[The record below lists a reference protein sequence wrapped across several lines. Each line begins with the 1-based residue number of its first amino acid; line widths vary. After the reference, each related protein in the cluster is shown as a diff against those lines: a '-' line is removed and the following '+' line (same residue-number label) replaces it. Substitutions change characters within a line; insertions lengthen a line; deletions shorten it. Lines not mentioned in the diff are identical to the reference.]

1 MNSYFIMFLF
11 SPGLCGVYD
20 ANKNN
25 DMAMPVSGSQ
35 AKKVSH
41 FIKGWR
47 WVLYSAN
54 FAMEQ
59 QILQI
64 LQMTWFSF
72 SKLLYSLYTPHN
84 ELLRIVINF
93 HPIISQSV
101 SPFFFWS
108 TSHGMLPTAK
118 ILNVYH
124 YFLSAA
130 SSFWFIMLFN
140 FVSLSGFVIYACSSV

>member
-1 MNSYFIMFLF
+1 MFLLF
-11 SPGLCGVYD
+11 PGLCGVYD

-59 QILQI
+59 QILQ
-64 LQMTWFSF
+64 MTWFFF
-72 SKLLYSLYTPHN
+72 SKLLYSLYTLHK
-84 ELLRIVINF
+84 ELLRMVNF

-101 SPFFFWS
+101 SPFFWS

-124 YFLSAA
+124 NFLSAA
-130 SSFWFIMLFN
+130 SSFWFMI
-140 FVSLSGFVIYACSSV
+140 